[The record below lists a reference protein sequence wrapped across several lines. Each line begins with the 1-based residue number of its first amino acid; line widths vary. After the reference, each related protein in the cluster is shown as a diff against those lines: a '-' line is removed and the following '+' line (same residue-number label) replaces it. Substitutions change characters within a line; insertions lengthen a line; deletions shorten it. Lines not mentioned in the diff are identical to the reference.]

1 MHTPDTLH
9 ALDPDRYNALV
20 DAAKARARTLRR
32 EAVGA
37 FWDDLG
43 HYWRFC
49 SHGIDSSQRAAQR
62 LAHRQGQHTR
72 QRNA

>member
-1 MHTPDTLH
+1 MHTPDTLN

-37 FWDDLG
+37 FWNDLG
-43 HYWRFC
+43 QWCCR
-49 SHGIDSSQRAAQR
+49 SIDSVQRAAQR
-62 LAHRQGQHTR
+62 LAHRQVQHTR
-72 QRNA
+72 QRSA